1 MRSFQRRCSE
11 INSRADRRTL
21 EREVL
26 FELSSHRS
34 LLAAL
39 TLGVVGYSAGHAALA
54 VAAGG
59 LAASLG
65 NSSVA
70 PPSFARLGNSIASA
84 SYVGLVAALVK
95 AASGALVAGSE
106 RLLGARVAS
115 RFRTLV
121 LCDVLK
127 NGPNLPPQRALAQI
141 SVRLREVE
149 AAVSAGALTS
159 AVASAQLVPLA
170 ACLVYISPT
179 LSAFA
184 LLGVAPFAIAI
195 ASLRARARRQS
206 ERLQGELEALEC
218 GLDEFISHAD
228 LFRAYGAGERV
239 VAAVEA
245 AGLRVG
251 SAAARVDVGRALLSG
266 GNEVVAALAVVV
278 GVAVCVHLGL
288 RTAASTLLPFSAVV
302 FMAYRPLRD
311 LGDSRGWLARGNV
324 ALAALR
330 ASPSSPGEV
339 APELPA
345 SRPPLPSRPP
355 TLELDDVGAA
365 DRGPATSLVA
375 ASGEIVCL
383 VGPTGAG
390 KTTLFRVLL
399 GLEAARGRISVSG
412 EEITASPS
420 GPATRPFAWVP
431 QEAPLI
437 TGSVVDNVLLVGGDA
452 RAAEDALRMIGASG
466 LADLPANAVVG
477 PGGRPLSGGERRQ
490 VALCRALVSGL
501 PVLLLDE
508 PTEGLDPE
516 SAESV
521 CRAIANMR
529 GARTVLVATH
539 RRDVARIADRIVP
552 LGAPERAA
560 AAE

>member
-11 INSRADRRTL
+11 IGVRADGRTL

-26 FELSSHRS
+26 FELFSHRS

-54 VAAGG
+54 VAAGS

-65 NSSVA
+65 NSSVVV
-70 PPSFARLGNSIASA
+70 PSFARLETSIASA

-106 RLLGARVAS
+106 RLLGARVAA
-115 RFRTLV
+115 RFRTVV
-121 LCDVLK
+121 LRDVLR
-127 NGPNLPPQRALAQI
+127 NGPILPTQQALAQI

-149 AAVSAGALTS
+149 AAVSAGALTF
-159 AVASAQLVPLA
+159 ARATAQLVPLA
-170 ACLVYISPT
+170 ACLVGISLT
-179 LSAFA
+179 LSLFA
-184 LLGVAPFAIAI
+184 LVGAAPFAIAI
-195 ASLRARARRQS
+195 AVFRGRARRQS
-206 ERLQGELEALEC
+206 ERLQRALETLEC
-218 GLDEFISHAD
+218 GLDEFVTHAD

-251 SAAARVDVGRALLSG
+251 STAARVDVGRALLSG
-266 GNEVVAALAVVV
+266 GNEVAAAVAVVV
-278 GVAVCVHLGL
+278 GVAICVQFEL
-288 RTAASTLLPFSAVV
+288 RATASALLPFSAVM

-311 LGDSRGWLARGNV
+311 LGDARGWLARGNV
-324 ALAALR
+324 ALAALGAPAFGEPVALPAAFR
-330 ASPSSPGEV
+330 EPSS
-339 APELPA
+339 A
-345 SRPPLPSRPP
+345 PP
-355 TLELDDVGAA
+355 TLELHEFGAR

-375 ASGEIVCL
+375 GSGEIVCL
-383 VGPTGAG
+383 VGPTGVG
-390 KTTLFRVLL
+390 KTTLFRALL
-399 GLEAARGRISVSG
+399 GLEPARGKVLV
-412 EEITASPS
+412 EAEDVASAPS
-420 GPATRPFAWVP
+420 GPTSRPFAWVP

-437 TGSVVDNVLLVGGDA
+437 TGSVVENVLLVGGDA
-452 RAAEDALRMIGASG
+452 RAAEEALRLVGATR
-466 LADLPANAVVG
+466 LAELPADTVVG

-501 PVLLLDE
+501 PILLLDE
-508 PTEGLDPE
+508 PTEGLDPDA
-516 SAESV
+516 AESM
-521 CRAIANMR
+521 CRTIENLR

-539 RRDVARIADRIVP
+539 RPDVAAVADRVVR
-552 LGAPERAA
+552 LGVLEPAA